1 MIQKTTL
8 ILMSL
13 IMLLGVTSL
22 AQAEVKQVTLRIDG
36 LACPFCAFGLEKK
49 LKKLDGYRSIKVF
62 INEGKVNIG
71 WKEDKPLKISAIHA
85 AVKAAG
91 FTIRNIKGDFVGTI
105 EKEDDQFFLTMES
118 TGQRFYLREASEP
131 LAKDERKPGKSLTK
145 ATKKRLK
152 KLASRNKTVTITGY
166 VHDKDGI
173 TLGIEE
179 LKVQ

>member
-1 MIQKTTL
+1 MIKRTTL
-8 ILMSL
+8 VLIGL

-22 AQAEVKQVTLRIDG
+22 VQAEVKQIILRIDG

-49 LKKLDGYRSIKVF
+49 LKKLEGYRSIKVF

-71 WKEDKPLKISAIHA
+71 WKQDKPLKLPAIYA

-105 EKEDDQFFLTMES
+105 EKEDDKFYLTMKS
-118 TGQRFYLREASEP
+118 TGQRFYLREASKP
-131 LAKDERKPGKSLTK
+131 LAKDERKPGKALTK

-152 KLASRNKTVTITGY
+152 KLASKNKTVQITGY
-166 VHDKDGI
+166 VHAKDGI

-179 LKVQ
+179 LEVQ